1 MQLVVPRVSPACPAH
16 ECMWI
21 DVTVRY
27 VSCVLGCP
35 YAGYVEPD
43 AVAFVAHTLKE
54 MGCYEVSLGDTI
66 GVGTPGAA
74 TSLSSLLALVAVGDR
89 PDPRL
94 CVVDCAC
101 WPRQLRGND
110 SRREASHSVGQ
121 HRRPLPQHIR
131 HGAPQ
136 HVGCAAGMYGALPLG
151 RPLVRAGAEGN
162 AVLMPRVTY

>member
-89 PDPRL
+89 PDPRVWL
-94 CVVDCAC
+94 TAC
-101 WPRQLRGND
+101 
-110 SRREASHSVGQ
+110 VGQ
-121 HRRPLPQHIR
+121 ATAWQ
-131 HGAPQ
+131 
-136 HVGCAAGMYGALPLG
+136 
-151 RPLVRAGAEGN
+151 
-162 AVLMPRVTY
+162 